1 MRKNEEGGRRRGRK
15 WQKKEE
21 KKDPLPHSLSG
32 RGGGKNEEERGDIK
46 GKGGILSSGRDGS
59 GRWHFLPTPDIFLSL
74 SLPRLETQ
82 DGLRDSVRGIG
93 GRRRTHTKRKVP
105 LSCSGRFAF
114 YVRKGNYPPLLL
126 LLRLGCFQSKPCA
139 RGRASNVS
147 YVVCVFISLKYLNVI
162 GQRNPT
168 GKAYFCCRK

>member
-1 MRKNEEGGRRRGRK
+1 MAKKGREEGS
-15 WQKKEE
+15 
-21 KKDPLPHSLSG
+21 PPALPF
-32 RGGGKNEEERGDIK
+32 REGGGKNEEERGYIK
-46 GKGGILSSGRDGS
+46 QGKGGILTSGRDGS